1 MSTDTNNIEK
11 HVEAEMMGIMPVTP
25 TTFQSGDTYKAVHQA
40 QLESLA
46 RVVEALP
53 EITDAKTYDQNQ
65 RTRTKLVEIRT
76 GIDKRRKAL
85 FDPLKRL
92 KAEVDA
98 YLGTSKESGLQ
109 ARIAAMEAAI
119 ARKQQAWDEE
129 QERKRQEAQKI
140 IDDRNRARGQA
151 LMRLGYGFDGSSYV
165 LRAPA
170 MAQADI
176 VSTADLTTM
185 TEERW
190 ALVLAE
196 CGKKAER
203 VRVEALEEQRTADL
217 LAAGASRAPDTG
229 HLEYRFMSGEL
240 WAWTVEELGGYDAAD
255 LKDEIEQVRADVV
268 ARAAAKEAEDRRV
281 REEAEALRAE
291 VAKLKA
297 EKQAMR
303 HERLMGIGVQQAPEG
318 FYFVPMGDTL
328 TDRRWECVSDLA
340 GLSDDD
346 WQFTIGAASRA
357 VTDRKAELAAIQAED
372 AARADAGEFLEEE
385 EPSVELMTQRD
396 DDADDDAA
404 EYAMA
409 ASSGIYEHPD
419 EALVRETEELL
430 ASKKADARRMDAV
443 LTTLLATRDEVSAFR
458 SSMNGGNEAL
468 ILAEVEDKVAAAVK
482 LVREYLIQKG
492 S

>member
-1 MSTDTNNIEK
+1 MSTDTNIEK
-11 HVEAEMMGIMPVTP
+11 HVEAEMMGIMPVSTG
-25 TTFQSGDTYKAVHQA
+25 TLQASDTYKAVHQA
-40 QLESLA
+40 QLEALA
-46 RVVEALP
+46 HIVEALP

-65 RTRTKLVEIRT
+65 RARTKLVEIRT

-109 ARIAAMEAAI
+109 ARIAAMESAI

-165 LRAPA
+165 LRAPE

-176 VSTADLTTM
+176 VSTADVNMM

-190 ALVLAE
+190 TLVLAE

-203 VRVEALEEQRTADL
+203 VRVEFLEEQRTADL
-217 LAAGASRAPDTG
+217 LAAGASQAPDTG
-229 HLEYRFMSGEL
+229 HLEYRFMAGEL
-240 WAWTVEELGGYDAAD
+240 WTWTVEELGGYDAAD
-255 LKDEIEQVRADVV
+255 LKDEIEAVKADIK

-297 EKQAMR
+297 EKQATR

-340 GLSDDD
+340 GLSDED
-346 WQFTIGAASRA
+346 WQYAIGAAGRA

-372 AARADAGEFLEEE
+372 AARADAGEFVEE
-385 EPSVELMTQRD
+385 
-396 DDADDDAA
+396 
-404 EYAMA
+404 
-409 ASSGIYEHPD
+409 EHPD
-419 EALVRETEELL
+419 ETLVRETEEPL
-430 ASKKADARRMDAV
+430 AKKRAARHEEDVVVTVVTSLAGKVIDQSTAIINDTTRMDAV